1 MAHRHPEELFIALL
15 RSAYGNACHGLVQ
28 RRPAIAPSKLLT
40 AARGLSYLALSRT
53 RPLRPAQVQRLSA
66 SNERR
71 RGYAVAPPSQQKQK
85 QKQKKQQTQ
94 PQPPPPTPQPKQRIA
109 VLGGG
114 ITGLTAAH
122 YLARNAPNAHIT
134 LYEASDRLGG
144 WIEGVRTNLDTV
156 EGHDGEVL
164 MQRGPRMLR
173 SGATSNKY
181 DDLVLYDVL
190 ANLKIQDKLI
200 YPKGVAGLRY
210 IYYPDH
216 LVQLPKEEV
225 SWDNISK
232 TIRSYFTEPMWTG
245 TFNAAAGWARAF
257 TRSADVVE
265 QRRQDIKNVRTV
277 FDDDESV
284 AAFLGRVFGDTKSP
298 VIDNIVS
305 GMLHG
310 IYGGDIHKLSAKHTI
325 FEKFWLQD
333 KFPLHNGVAWV
344 YKRDTDLQYDILDG
358 PNRIAIIEMAEKA
371 ASENLLAF
379 SDGLMTLVDSLSMD
393 LARSKN
399 VTVKTGTPVSAV
411 EQKGNRVA
419 VTGGGGSVVYD
430 QVLSTLYSGD
440 LAQIARP
447 ENSLPS
453 LADIEAVSIMVV
465 NLWYPNA
472 DLLQNNPGFGYLI
485 PQSVPPEENPECAL
499 GVLFDSDI
507 ETRNEVKGTKLTV
520 MLGGHYWSDWSM
532 LPDEEM
538 GVEMARAIVERH
550 LGIPQSEPFKAG
562 AKMCKDCLPQHTV
575 GHVERLRK
583 AHYELSAAFQGKVM
597 VAGPSYTSVGV
608 IPAMRAGHDAAMR
621 IAKGHGQP
629 WSTRDNYEGS
639 MWDWHDETVKR
650 AEALGEYKFSKTLD
664 HVGTTGLEWATEN
677 QSVQMGEY
685 VAHNLMFKRWTHE
698 SSKFI
703 DKKGNWTVDPKQL
716 FELPVKKHTNRPSK
730 ESSKNDTK

>member
-28 RRPAIAPSKLLT
+28 RRPAIAPSKLPT
-40 AARGLSYLALSRT
+40 AARGLTYLALSRT

-71 RGYAVAPPSQQKQK
+71 RGYAAVPPSQQKQT
-85 QKQKKQQTQ
+85 QKKHQPP
-94 PQPPPPTPQPKQRIA
+94 PQPPPQPKQRIA

-144 WIEGVRTNLDTV
+144 WIEGVPTNLDTV

-173 SGATSNKY
+173 SGATSHKY

-245 TFNAAAGWARAF
+245 MFNAAAGWARAF
-257 TRSADVVE
+257 TRSTDVVE
-265 QRRQDIKNVRTV
+265 QRRRDIKDIRTA

-284 AAFLGRVFGDTKSP
+284 AAFLGRIFGDTKSP
-298 VIDNIVS
+298 VIDNIIS

-333 KFPLHNGVAWV
+333 RIPLHNGGAWI
-344 YKRDTDLQYDILDG
+344 YKRDGDLQADILDG

-371 ASENLLAF
+371 VSENLLAF

-411 EQKGNRVA
+411 EQKGNRVV
-419 VTGGGGSVVYD
+419 VTGGDGGSDVYHR
-430 QVLSTLYSGD
+430 VLSTLYSGD

-453 LADIEAVSIMVV
+453 LADIKAVSIMVV

-472 DLLQNNPGFGYLI
+472 DLLQDNPGFGYLI

-538 GVEMARAIVERH
+538 AVEMARAIVERH

-608 IPAMRAGHDAAMR
+608 IPAMRAGYDAAMR

-629 WSTRDNYEGS
+629 WSTRQNYEAS
-639 MWDWHDETVKR
+639 LWDWHDETVKR
-650 AEALGEYKFSKTLD
+650 AEELGVTMGKPID
-664 HVGTTGLEWATEN
+664 HVGTTGLEWATEK
-677 QSVQMGEY
+677 QFAQMGEMI
-685 VAHNLMFKRWTHE
+685 AHNLMFKRWTQE
-698 SSKFI
+698 SWRFV
-703 DKKGNWTVDPKQL
+703 DKKGNWIVDPKQL
-716 FELPVKKHTNRPSK
+716 FKLPGKMHANRPSK
-730 ESSKNDTK
+730 EPSKEDTK